1 MHRTKKS
8 CAQFFSKTT
17 LRILRWFEWRCRAA
31 VGWIVSFNR
40 RLQTPVNRSLI
51 EWKPL
56 PWMEHGNDGQWAIPC
71 PLKNK
76 DLQNSAIG
84 AVFLFFMQLHI
95 MLTQFKSSVCF
106 YRFRKVVTRKRI
118 WKAEASMQKSIFSAG
133 TRHSSVNF
141 PSAYMDIFCRR
152 LLRWPWH

>member
-1 MHRTKKS
+1 M
-8 CAQFFSKTT
+8 
-17 LRILRWFEWRCRAA
+17 
-31 VGWIVSFNR
+31 GWIVSFNR

-84 AVFLFFMQLHI
+84 AVF
-95 MLTQFKSSVCF
+95 
-106 YRFRKVVTRKRI
+106 Y
-118 WKAEASMQKSIFSAG
+118 FSCNCTKCLPNLRAAFAF
-133 TRHSSVNF
+133 T
-141 PSAYMDIFCRR
+141 ALER
-152 LLRWPWH
+152 L